1 MPHLGQLTP
10 VLHGSARAS
19 RFPTLPQR
27 RVQITEPLQLLGV
40 ETAAPREH
48 ARFCGEVCILIV
60 IKRKRRDSQRGVG
73 GGGHQTDT
81 GDILLC
87 TTFLSFFRESGRS
100 AESTGRALRLGT
112 SETVTLGCSERG
124 KEIRVI
130 GTHPSSQRGQTKTSN
145 CSLLFQFKF
154 YFSVCLSAYLFWER
168 SRLRKTAVCTQ
179 VWFYLWEFSQN

>member
-73 GGGHQTDT
+73 VGVGSSNGYWRHSALY
-81 GDILLC
+81 DIPVL
-87 TTFLSFFRESGRS
+87 FSGEWTICRVHWES
-100 AESTGRALRLGT
+100 AETGN
-112 SETVTLGCSERG
+112 
-124 KEIRVI
+124 
-130 GTHPSSQRGQTKTSN
+130 Q
-145 CSLLFQFKF
+145 
-154 YFSVCLSAYLFWER
+154 
-168 SRLRKTAVCTQ
+168 
-179 VWFYLWEFSQN
+179 